1 VRKAEVQRL
10 SQEFGF
16 SQRHACELVGI
27 PRSTC
32 RYAARK
38 DDSAL
43 REKLVELAH
52 EQPRCG
58 YRSPWVRLQ
67 RDGMR

>member
-10 SQEFGF
+10 REEFRF
-16 SQRHACELVGI
+16 SQRHACELMGI

-43 REKLVELAH
+43 QQKLVELAH
-52 EQPRCG
+52 EQPRYG
-58 YRSPWVRLQ
+58 YRRLCVLLK
-67 RDGMR
+67 RDGG